1 MISLPQ
7 KGIWPQES
15 ETPTLDERPPLA
27 ETPTLDEMLPVC
39 VSPSSSV
46 SLSGTTSPEG
56 RRKVQKETMTR
67 KNVGDEL
74 NKEGA
79 DTAERHSP
87 GSSKKKKP
95 TDTVTCSGTP
105 EGEENS
111 LTKPPEEVIT
121 IGDDNEEEPPTVQ
134 DSIVLKHSYEA
145 SQAVQ
150 KLHDTNI
157 CGHKMRMEGATERGV
172 SLGKANHEEQK
183 IIEKICS
190 RSTTTGNEQRKER
203 EATEKKERN
212 KEETQ
217 SCDLKCNSQDLRTKL
232 HESRKTTQKEKDRRT
247 PPPKHPDL
255 MKNRVE
261 KVSGEG
267 GVLKVEYPDSSVK
280 EVSEISSTNL
290 MKVDNKCDNHTNPIS
305 NKDCMETKEV
315 KVENNDEKARERNN
329 VDETLLTSTN
339 LLKENL
345 RVIKEVTG
353 LIFQFS
359 PKAILF
365 EFTFEEDSDQFQVGM
380 VEPSK
385 VRVGD
390 GNIPADAFKT
400 KEALDRYIEVGDE
413 LECEVVKEE
422 GMEMVSVQEEDEEGA
437 MVEVEIKPD
446 WRAR

>member
-1 MISLPQ
+1 
-7 KGIWPQES
+7 
-15 ETPTLDERPPLA
+15 
-27 ETPTLDEMLPVC
+27 
-39 VSPSSSV
+39 
-46 SLSGTTSPEG
+46 
-56 RRKVQKETMTR
+56 
-67 KNVGDEL
+67 
-74 NKEGA
+74 
-79 DTAERHSP
+79 
-87 GSSKKKKP
+87 
-95 TDTVTCSGTP
+95 
-105 EGEENS
+105 
-111 LTKPPEEVIT
+111 
-121 IGDDNEEEPPTVQ
+121 
-134 DSIVLKHSYEA
+134 
-145 SQAVQ
+145 
-150 KLHDTNI
+150 
-157 CGHKMRMEGATERGV
+157 
-172 SLGKANHEEQK
+172 
-183 IIEKICS
+183 
-190 RSTTTGNEQRKER
+190 
-203 EATEKKERN
+203 
-212 KEETQ
+212 
-217 SCDLKCNSQDLRTKL
+217 
-232 HESRKTTQKEKDRRT
+232 
-247 PPPKHPDL
+247 

-261 KVSGEG
+261 QVSGEG

-290 MKVDNKCDNHTNPIS
+290 MKGDNKCDNHTNPIS

-400 KEALDRYIEVGDE
+400 MEALERYIEVGEE

-422 GMEMVSVQEEDEEGA
+422 GMAMVSVQEENEEGV
-437 MVEVEIKPD
+437 MVEVEIQPD